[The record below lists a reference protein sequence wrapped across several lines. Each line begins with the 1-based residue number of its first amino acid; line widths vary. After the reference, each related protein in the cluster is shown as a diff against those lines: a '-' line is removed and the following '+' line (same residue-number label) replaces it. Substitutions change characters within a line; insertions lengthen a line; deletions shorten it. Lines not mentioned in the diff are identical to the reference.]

1 MAKDYYK
8 LLGVPRNASEKD
20 IRAAYR
26 RLARKYHPDVNRND
40 PKAESTFKEV
50 NEAYQ
55 ALADAET
62 RRRYDRY
69 GDDWRHAEQFEA
81 AGGARSGTGSR
92 SARWGD
98 VSDAG
103 FDFSDLLGSVF
114 GGRGRQ
120 RVTVEETIRPQRAN
134 VATTI
139 TLEEAHAGAKR
150 TVQTPPHPL
159 TWSAGK
165 RIEVKIPPGVDTGSR
180 VHVGGNGALDINV
193 VIEVKPHRTFERRG
207 DDLGVTVEVPLIDA
221 VLGSEIEVPTIEGR
235 RVALRVPAETQNGR
249 TFRLRGKGMPKRR
262 GSGHGDLMAMVKVV
276 LPQGLSDEERGLFER
291 LGEARGR
298 GQEPKAETPSAGPSK

>member
-8 LLGVPRNASEKD
+8 LLGVPREASEKD

-26 RLARKYHPDVNRND
+26 KLARKYHPDVNRND
-40 PKAESTFKEV
+40 PAAESTFKEV

-81 AGGARSGTGSR
+81 AGGPRSSTGSR
-92 SARWGD
+92 SARRTD
-98 VSDAG
+98 VSDAR
-103 FDFSDLLGSVF
+103 FDFSDLLGNVF

-120 RVTVEETIRPQRAN
+120 RATVEETIRPQRAD
-134 VATTI
+134 VATAI

-159 TWSAGK
+159 TGKAGK

-180 VHVGGNGALDINV
+180 VHVGGSGELDITV
-193 VIEVKPHRTFERRG
+193 VIKVKPHRTFERRG
-207 DDLGVTVEVPLIDA
+207 DDLGVTAEVLLIDA

-249 TFRLRGKGMPKRR
+249 TFRLRGKGMPLRR
-262 GSGHGDLMAMVKVV
+262 GNGHGDLLAVVKVV
-276 LPQGLSDEERGLFER
+276 LPQGLSDEERGLFQR
-291 LGEARGR
+291 LGEARER
-298 GQEPKAETPSAGPSK
+298 RQEPTAEAPEHGPE